1 MQLSDFDKSR
11 VRYHLGYFTVSV
23 PAGDY
28 ARLEEAMNT
37 IPDSYFYDKI
47 ALQIGRCDTAEKKT
61 EVASTPSTRLET
73 IAGDV
78 DRTIKSS
85 NAKEALKIWDEIYLY
100 ETNRLA
106 AILYV
111 PNYKDPLQ
119 ARYRYERSGAEFIQ
133 ALPGP
138 ADTAVGSRQYLAES
152 WRYCV
157 FLKNISKVY

>member
-1 MQLSDFDKSR
+1 MELSDFDKSR

-37 IPDSYFYDKI
+37 VPDSFFVDKI
-47 ALQIGRCDTAEKKT
+47 IVQIGRCDTAEKKT

-78 DRTIKSS
+78 DRTIRSS
-85 NAKEALKIWDEIYLY
+85 NAKDALKIWSEIYLY

-106 AILYV
+106 GILYV
-111 PNYKDPLQ
+111 PNYKDPML
-119 ARYRYERSGAEFIQ
+119 SLIH
-133 ALPGP
+133 
-138 ADTAVGSRQYLAES
+138 
-152 WRYCV
+152 
-157 FLKNISKVY
+157 ISEPTRLLSLG

>member
-1 MQLSDFDKSR
+1 MELSDFDKSR

-37 IPDSYFYDKI
+37 IPDSFFNDRI
-47 ALQIGRCDTAEKKT
+47 IVQIGRCDTAEKKT

-78 DRTIKSS
+78 DRTIRSS
-85 NAKEALKIWDEIYLY
+85 NAKDALKIWSEIYLY

-106 AILYV
+106 VILYV
-111 PNYKDPLQ
+111 PNYKDPMQ

-138 ADTAVGSRQYLAES
+138 ADTAVGSGMHLAEN
-152 WRYCV
+152 WR
-157 FLKNISKVY
+157 

>member
-1 MQLSDFDKSR
+1 MELSDFDKSR

-37 IPDSYFYDKI
+37 IPDSFFNDRI
-47 ALQIGRCDTAEKKT
+47 IVQIGRCDTAEKKT

-78 DRTIKSS
+78 DRTIRSS
-85 NAKEALKIWDEIYLY
+85 NAKDALKIWSEIYLY

-106 AILYV
+106 GILYV
-111 PNYKDPLQ
+111 PNYKDPMQ

-133 ALPGP
+133 SLPGP
-138 ADTAVGSRQYLAES
+138 ADTAVGSRVYLAES
-152 WRYCV
+152 WR
-157 FLKNISKVY
+157 

>member
-28 ARLEEAMNT
+28 AQLEEAMNT
-37 IPDSYFYDKI
+37 LPDSYFYDKI
-47 ALQIGRCDTAEKKT
+47 AIQIGRCDTAEKKT
-61 EVASTPSTRLET
+61 EVASSPSTRLES

-85 NAKEALKIWDEIYLY
+85 NAKDALKIWNEIYLY

-106 AILYV
+106 GILYV
-111 PNYKDPLQ
+111 PNYKDQMQ

-138 ADTAVGSRQYLAES
+138 ADTAVGSRMVLAES
-152 WRYCV
+152 WR
-157 FLKNISKVY
+157 

>member
-1 MQLSDFDKSR
+1 MELSSFDKSR

-23 PAGDY
+23 PAGDF

-37 IPDSYFYDKI
+37 VPDSFFVDKI
-47 ALQIGRCDTAEKKT
+47 IVQIGRCDTAEKKT

-78 DRTIKSS
+78 DRTIRSS
-85 NAKEALKIWDEIYLY
+85 NAKEALKVWSEIYLY
-100 ETNRLA
+100 ETNKLA
-106 AILYV
+106 GILYV

-119 ARYRYERSGAEFIQ
+119 ARYRYERSRAEFIQ

-138 ADTAVGSRQYLAES
+138 ADTAVGSRMHLSEN
-152 WRYCV
+152 WR
-157 FLKNISKVY
+157 

>member
-1 MQLSDFDKSR
+1 MELSDFDKSR

-37 IPDSYFYDKI
+37 IPDSFFNDRI
-47 ALQIGRCDTAEKKT
+47 IVQIGRCDTAEKKT

-78 DRTIKSS
+78 DRTIRSS
-85 NAKEALKIWDEIYLY
+85 NAKDALKIWSEIYLY

-106 AILYV
+106 GILYV
-111 PNYKDPLQ
+111 PNYKDPMQ

-138 ADTAVGSRQYLAES
+138 AAVSYTHLTLPTIYS
-152 WRYCV
+152 V
-157 FLKNISKVY
+157 

>member
-1 MQLSDFDKSR
+1 MELSDFDKSR

-37 IPDSYFYDKI
+37 GPDSFFVDKI
-47 ALQIGRCDTAEKKT
+47 IVQIGRCDTAEKKT

-78 DRTIKSS
+78 DRTIRSS
-85 NAKEALKIWDEIYLY
+85 NAKEALKIWSEIYLY

-106 AILYV
+106 GILYV
-111 PNYKDPLQ
+111 ANYKDPVQ

-138 ADTAVGSRQYLAES
+138 ADTAVGSRMHLAEN
-152 WRYCV
+152 WR
-157 FLKNISKVY
+157 

>member
-1 MQLSDFDKSR
+1 VNLSDFDKSR

-37 IPDSYFYDKI
+37 VPDSYFYDKI
-47 ALQIGRCDTAEKKT
+47 VIQIGRCDTAEKKT
-61 EVASTPSTRLET
+61 
-73 IAGDV
+73 DV
-78 DRTIKSS
+78 DRTIRSS
-85 NAKEALKIWDEIYLY
+85 NAKEALKVWDEIYLY

-106 AILYV
+106 GILYV
-111 PNYKDPLQ
+111 PNYKDPFQ

-138 ADTAVGSRQYLAES
+138 ADTAVGSRIYLREVC
-152 WRYCV
+152 R
-157 FLKNISKVY
+157 

>member
-1 MQLSDFDKSR
+1 VQLSDFDKSR

-28 ARLEEAMNT
+28 ARLEESLNT

-47 ALQIGRCDTAEKKT
+47 AIQIGRCDTAEKKT
-61 EVASTPSTRLET
+61 EVATSPSTRIEN

-78 DRTIKSS
+78 DRTIRSS
-85 NAKEALKIWDEIYLY
+85 NAREALKVWDEIYLY

-106 AILYV
+106 GILYV
-111 PNYKDPLQ
+111 PNYKDPYQ

-138 ADTAVGSRQYLAES
+138 ADVSVGTRIYLHEV
-152 WRYCV
+152 WR
-157 FLKNISKVY
+157 

>member
-1 MQLSDFDKSR
+1 MKLSDFDKSR

-47 ALQIGRCDTAEKKT
+47 SVQLGRCDTAEKKT
-61 EVASTPSTRLET
+61 EVATSPSTRLES

-85 NAKEALKIWDEIYLY
+85 NAKEALKIWNEIYLY
-100 ETNRLA
+100 ESNRLA
-106 AILYV
+106 GILYV
-111 PNYKDPLQ
+111 PNYKDPVQ
-119 ARYRYERSGAEFIQ
+119 ARYRFERSGAEYIQ
-133 ALPGP
+133 SLPGP
-138 ADTAVGSRQYLAES
+138 ADTAVGSRVYLAEA
-152 WRYCV
+152 WR
-157 FLKNISKVY
+157 

>member
-1 MQLSDFDKSR
+1 MELAIYDKSR

-37 IPDSYFYDKI
+37 IPDSFFYDKI
-47 ALQIGRCDTAEKKT
+47 IVQINRCDTAEKKT
-61 EVASTPSTRLET
+61 EVASNPNTRLES
-73 IAGDV
+73 IIGDV
-78 DRTIKSS
+78 DRTIRSS
-85 NAKEALKIWDEIYLY
+85 NAQEALKVWNQVYLY

-106 AILYV
+106 NILFV
-111 PNYKDPLQ
+111 PNYKDEYQ

-138 ADTAVGSRQYLAES
+138 ADTAVGSRLYLHE
-152 WRYCV
+152 
-157 FLKNISKVY
+157 VYR

>member
-28 ARLEEAMNT
+28 ARLEEGMNT
-37 IPDSYFYDKI
+37 ITDSYFYDKI
-47 ALQIGRCDTAEKKT
+47 AIQIGRCDTAEKKT
-61 EVASTPSTRLET
+61 EVATSPSTRIEN

-78 DRTIKSS
+78 DRTIRSS
-85 NAKEALKIWDEIYLY
+85 NAREALKVWDEIYLY

-106 AILYV
+106 GILYV
-111 PNYKDPLQ
+111 PNYKDPYQ

-138 ADTAVGSRQYLAES
+138 ADVSVGTRIYLNEM
-152 WRYCV
+152 WR
-157 FLKNISKVY
+157 

>member
-37 IPDSYFYDKI
+37 VPDSYFYDKI
-47 ALQIGRCDTAEKKT
+47 VIQIGRCDTAEKKT
-61 EVASTPSTRLET
+61 EVATSPSTRLEN

-78 DRTIKSS
+78 DRTIRSS
-85 NAKEALKIWDEIYLY
+85 NAKEALKVWDEIYLY

-106 AILYV
+106 GILYV
-111 PNYKDPLQ
+111 PNYKDPFQ

-138 ADTAVGSRQYLAES
+138 ADTAVGSRIYLREVC
-152 WRYCV
+152 R
-157 FLKNISKVY
+157 

>member
-37 IPDSYFYDKI
+37 VPDSYFYDKI
-47 ALQIGRCDTAEKKT
+47 AIQIGRCDTAEKRT
-61 EVASTPSTRLET
+61 EVATSPSTRIEN
-73 IAGDV
+73 IVGDV
-78 DRTIKSS
+78 DRTIRSS
-85 NAKEALKIWDEIYLY
+85 NARESLKVWDEIYLY

-106 AILYV
+106 QILYV
-111 PNYKDPLQ
+111 PNYKDPFQ

-138 ADTAVGSRQYLAES
+138 ADVSVGTRIFLHEV
-152 WRYCV
+152 WR
-157 FLKNISKVY
+157 

>member
-11 VRYHLGYFTVSV
+11 IRYHLGYFTVSV

-37 IPDSYFYDKI
+37 VPDSYFYDKI
-47 ALQIGRCDTAEKKT
+47 TIQIGRCDTAEKKT
-61 EVASTPSTRLET
+61 EVATSPSTRLET
-73 IAGDV
+73 IVGDV

-85 NAKEALKIWDEIYLY
+85 NAKDALKVWDEIYLY

-106 AILYV
+106 GILYV

-119 ARYRYERSGAEFIQ
+119 ARYRFDRSGAEFIQ

-138 ADTAVGSRQYLAES
+138 ADTAVGARIYLREVC
-152 WRYCV
+152 R
-157 FLKNISKVY
+157 

>member
-1 MQLSDFDKSR
+1 MELSDFDKSR

-37 IPDSYFYDKI
+37 VPDSFFVDKI
-47 ALQIGRCDTAEKKT
+47 IVQIGRCETAEKKT

-78 DRTIKSS
+78 DRTIRSS
-85 NAKEALKIWDEIYLY
+85 NAKEALKIWSEIYLY

-106 AILYV
+106 GILYV
-111 PNYKDPLQ
+111 ANYKDPVQ

-138 ADTAVGSRQYLAES
+138 ADTAVGSRMHLAEN
-152 WRYCV
+152 WR
-157 FLKNISKVY
+157 

>member
-1 MQLSDFDKSR
+1 MELSDFDKSR

-37 IPDSYFYDKI
+37 IPDSFFNDKI
-47 ALQIGRCDTAEKKT
+47 IIQIGRCDTAEKKT

-78 DRTIKSS
+78 DRTIRSS
-85 NAKEALKIWDEIYLY
+85 NAKDALKIWSEIYLY

-106 AILYV
+106 GILYV
-111 PNYKDPLQ
+111 PNYKDPMQ

-138 ADTAVGSRQYLAES
+138 ADTAVGSRMPFAEN
-152 WRYCV
+152 WR
-157 FLKNISKVY
+157 

>member
-1 MQLSDFDKSR
+1 MELSDFDKSR

-37 IPDSYFYDKI
+37 VPDSFFVDKI
-47 ALQIGRCDTAEKKT
+47 IVQIGRRDTAEKKT

-78 DRTIKSS
+78 DRTIRSS
-85 NAKEALKIWDEIYLY
+85 NAKEALKIWSEIYLY

-106 AILYV
+106 GILYV
-111 PNYKDPLQ
+111 ANYKDPVQ

-138 ADTAVGSRQYLAES
+138 ADTAVGSRMHLAEN
-152 WRYCV
+152 WR
-157 FLKNISKVY
+157 